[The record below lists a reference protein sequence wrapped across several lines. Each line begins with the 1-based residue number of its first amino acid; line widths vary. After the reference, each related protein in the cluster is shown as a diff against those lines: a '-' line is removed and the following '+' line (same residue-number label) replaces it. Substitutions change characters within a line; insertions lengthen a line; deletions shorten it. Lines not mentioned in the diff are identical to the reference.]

1 MSPANLP
8 DVESWPRTG
17 CKRPC
22 ELAILEL
29 GNGITH
35 AMSGAVATKPCTKPS
50 RGLPGPVSITDIRCF
65 HPRK

>member
-35 AMSGAVATKPCTKPS
+35 AMSGIGTMAFCTKRD
-50 RGLPGPVSITDIRCF
+50 RGLPGLVSTTEILCTNR
-65 HPRK
+65 RK